1 MKNDLAKLRAAVIAE
16 WRKLIRNACAEI
28 ICLLRT
34 DLSPNKLLP
43 NNSFNSRL
51 PRNAAIRRT

>member
-1 MKNDLAKLRAAVIAE
+1 MKNAFAKFRSELIAE
-16 WRKLIRNACAEI
+16 WRKLVRNACAEI
-28 ICLLRT
+28 VCFVRT
-34 DLSPNKLLP
+34 DLSSHKLLP